1 MLYLILHKFVVF
13 YRRLQWK
20 YIKSR
25 LAGCGENVTFE
36 QGYIF
41 EGAENITLG
50 SHIYASARVM
60 LLTTDSKLTI
70 GNYAMLGQNL
80 IVVTGDHR
88 TDCIGL
94 PMIEVQEKLPEN
106 DADVTIEDDVW
117 IGANSTVLKGVTI
130 GRGSIIAAGSVVTKS
145 IPPYSICAG
154 TPARV
159 LKQRFTPEQIE
170 AHEKLMKQRGKM

>member
-20 YIKSR
+20 YIKKR
-25 LAGCGENVTFE
+25 LAHCGEDVTFG
-36 QGYIF
+36 QGF
-41 EGAENITLG
+41 VLEGPENMTFG
-50 SHIYASARVM
+50 SHIYVGIRAVFLS
-60 LLTTDSKLTI
+60 TNSKLTL
-70 GNYAMLGQNL
+70 GNYAMLGQNVN
-80 IVVTGDHR
+80 IITGDHR
-88 TDCIGL
+88 SDIVGL

-117 IGANSTVLKGVTI
+117 IGANSTILKGVTI
-130 GRGSIIAAGSVVTKS
+130 GRGSIVSAGSVVTKS

-159 LKQRFTPEQIE
+159 LKQRFTSEQIE